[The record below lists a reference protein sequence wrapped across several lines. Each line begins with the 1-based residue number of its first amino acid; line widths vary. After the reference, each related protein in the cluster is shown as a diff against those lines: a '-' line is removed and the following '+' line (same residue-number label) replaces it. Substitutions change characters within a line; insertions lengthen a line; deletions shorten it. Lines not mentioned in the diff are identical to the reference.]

1 MINNFERKNYFFVKI
16 VKTVT
21 ICEQRSFEVNI
32 EKFID
37 RVCVS

>member
-1 MINNFERKNYFFVKI
+1 MINNFKRKNYFFVKN
-16 VKTVT
+16 VKTIT
-21 ICEQRSFEVNI
+21 IGEQRNFEVNI

>member
-1 MINNFERKNYFFVKI
+1 MINNFERKNYFFVKTI
-16 VKTVT
+16 T
-21 ICEQRSFEVNI
+21 ICEQRNFEVNI